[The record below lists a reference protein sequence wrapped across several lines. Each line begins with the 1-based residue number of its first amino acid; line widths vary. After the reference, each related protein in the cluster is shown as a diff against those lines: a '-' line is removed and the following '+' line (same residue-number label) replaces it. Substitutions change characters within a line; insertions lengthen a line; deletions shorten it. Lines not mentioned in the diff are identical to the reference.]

1 MFTQMEYQGTSDLH
15 LFHDAATGLKAII
28 AIHSTALGAAIGGC
42 RFIEY
47 NTDDDA
53 IQDALR
59 LAKGMSYKAAL
70 AGLPHGG
77 GKSVIIKPRQPFDRR
92 ELMLAF
98 GECVQQLQGRYIT
111 AMDSGTLTTDM
122 DAIAEKTRWVSCTS
136 SAGDPSPYTS
146 LGVIEGIKSAV
157 KYLFDKDNLEGI
169 RIAIQ
174 GLGHVGM
181 AVASHLT
188 MEGAHLTVTDTK
200 TSLIKTA
207 VEEYKATAV
216 APDDIYAT
224 DVDIF
229 CPCGLGGVL
238 NKNTIPQIK
247 AQIIAGSANNQLLTP
262 EDGYALDRRQIL
274 YVPDYVINSGGL
286 IFVALAHANEDQ
298 QTIHHQVANIG
309 QTLTQLFRTSQTSA
323 IPPFALAN
331 QQAES
336 IISAAAFHS
345 RDDKRVI
352 S

>member
-1 MFTQMEYQGTSDLH
+1 MFTQMEYEGASDLH
-15 LFHDAATGLKAII
+15 LYHDAATGLQAII
-28 AIHSTALGAAIGGC
+28 AIHSTALGPAIGGC

-47 NTDDDA
+47 TTHDDA

-59 LAKGMSYKAAL
+59 LAKGMSFKAAL

-77 GKSVIIKPRQPFDRR
+77 GKSVIIKPHRSFDRR
-92 ELMLAF
+92 ALMLAF
-98 GECVQQLQGRYIT
+98 GECVEQLQGRYLT

-122 DAIAEKTRWVSCTS
+122 DAIAERTRWVSCTS

-146 LGVIEGIKSAV
+146 LGVIQGIKSAA
-157 KYLFDKDNLEGI
+157 KHLFEKDNLEGI

-181 AVASHLT
+181 AVASHLS
-188 MEGAHLTVTDTK
+188 MEGAHLTVTDIN

-207 VEEYKATAV
+207 VEEYNATAV
-216 APDDIYAT
+216 APEDIYAT

-229 CPCGLGGVL
+229 CPCGLGGIL
-238 NKNTIPQIK
+238 NKETIPQIK
-247 AQIIAGSANNQLLTP
+247 AQIVAGSANNQLLTP

-274 YVPDYVINSGGL
+274 YVPDYVLNSGGI
-286 IFVALAHANEDQ
+286 IFVALTHANEDP
-298 QTIHHQVANIG
+298 QTIHHKVATIG
-309 QTLTQLFRTSQTSA
+309 QTLTQLFSASKTSA

-336 IISAAAFHS
+336 IISAAASHS
-345 RDDKRVI
+345 CSDKRVI

>member
-1 MFTQMEYQGTSDLH
+1 MFTQMEYEGTSDLH
-15 LFHDAATGLKAII
+15 LYHDTATGLQAII
-28 AIHSTALGAAIGGC
+28 AIHSTALGPAIGGC
-42 RFIEY
+42 RFMQY
-47 NTDDDA
+47 ATHNDA
-53 IQDALR
+53 IQDTLK

-77 GKSVIIKPRQPFDRR
+77 GKSVIIRPRSPFDRR
-92 ELMLAF
+92 ALMRAF
-98 GECVQQLQGRYIT
+98 GECIEQLQGRYIT

-122 DAIAEKTRWVSCTS
+122 DAIAEKTSWVSCTS
-136 SAGDPSPYTS
+136 SAGDPSTYTS
-146 LGVIEGIKSAV
+146 LGVIQGIKSAA
-157 KYLFDKDNLEGI
+157 KYLFDKDNLEGV
-169 RIAIQ
+169 RIAVQ

-181 AVASHLT
+181 AVASHLS
-188 MEGAHLTVTDTK
+188 MEGAHLTVTDIN
-200 TSLIKTA
+200 TSLMKTA
-207 VEEYKATAV
+207 VEEYDAIAV
-216 APDDIYAT
+216 APDDIYAA

-262 EDGYALDRRQIL
+262 EEGYALDRRQIL

-286 IFVALAHANEDQ
+286 IFVALTHAHEDQ

-309 QTLTQLFRTSQTSA
+309 HTLTQLFNASHTRS

-336 IISAAAFHS
+336 IISAAASHS
-345 RDDKRVI
+345 RVDKRII